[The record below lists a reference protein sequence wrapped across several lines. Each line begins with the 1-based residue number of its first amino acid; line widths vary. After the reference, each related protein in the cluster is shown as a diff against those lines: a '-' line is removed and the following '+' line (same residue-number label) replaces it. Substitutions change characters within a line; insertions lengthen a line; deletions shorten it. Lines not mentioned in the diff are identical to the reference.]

1 MTLLHKKQVQHIPG
15 IPAHYSQQILE
26 LFQPLPKGTFLIL
39 FGSRAKGNY
48 REGSDIDIAI
58 QGKNITPKDRSAWLL
73 KYETLNL
80 PWKLDLVIYHHIK
93 EPALVEHIDR
103 VGIRILF

>member
-1 MTLLHKKQVQHIPG
+1 MKNIPG
-15 IPAHYSQQILE
+15 IPNPHSQKILD
-26 LFQPLPKGTFLIL
+26 LFWPLPKGSSLIL

-58 QGKNITPKDRSAWLL
+58 QGKNIVSKDRTEWLL

-80 PWKLDLVIYHHIK
+80 PWKLDLVIYRHIK
-93 EPALVEHIDR
+93 EPALIEHIKR
-103 VGIRILF
+103 VGIRIL